1 MKYMTINNELNV
13 NENYVNF
20 PYPIRDVKVINNTLI
35 VLLDIPQND
44 NTVDNL
50 YAVNDNGAVIWHVQH
65 LKEVY
70 PAEKMLPY
78 EQIIVRKQEIC
89 AIDFYGRCYFID
101 PNNGKILRRII
112 YK

>member
-1 MKYMTINNELNV
+1 MTINNELNV

-50 YAVNDNGAVIWHVQH
+50 YAVNDKGAVIWHIFF
-65 LKEVY
+65 
-70 PAEKMLPY
+70 AN
-78 EQIIVRKQEIC
+78 
-89 AIDFYGRCYFID
+89 GRD
-101 PNNGKILRRII
+101 R
-112 YK
+112 